1 MTDTV
6 VVFYELTFVPEGE
19 EVVVGRVDTGSYAV
33 LPADGAALLERLAAG
48 MSPEH
53 AEDWYE
59 AEYGEPVDMA
69 EFLDTLA
76 ELGFVK
82 EGDAEPPS
90 AAPVRWRRLGRAVF
104 SPPVWFCYAAVV
116 LAWVVVA
123 IGHDDVR
130 PDPSQFFFT
139 GSVLVVQVVITFG
152 QLPLIF
158 LHEAFHTLAGRR
170 LGLPSRLGISNRYL
184 YIVFETRMN
193 GLLSVPRG
201 KRYLPFLAGMVCDLV
216 VLAVLG
222 LTAHLTRTPDGSLS
236 VVGEI
241 VMAFAFTVVMRV
253 VWQFQLYLR
262 TDLYY
267 VFATALHCHD
277 LHDASTALL
286 RNRVWR
292 LLRRPHKVVDEGRW
306 SEHDRA
312 AGRWYGPF
320 VAGGVVVMVL
330 LTVMGSLPVVLGYS
344 GIVAAHLGS
353 GRFDLYFWDSVLSL
367 AVNAGQ
373 LALVAHLAA
382 RKRGQHR
389 TTATVRSVKDD

>member
-1 MTDTV
+1 MTDTA
-6 VVFYELTFVPEGE
+6 VVFHDLSFVPEGD

-33 LPADGAALLERLAAG
+33 LPADGAALLDHLAAG
-48 MSPEH
+48 MPPER
-53 AEDWYE
+53 AAAWYE
-59 AEYGEPVDMA
+59 EEYGEPVDVA
-69 EFLDTLA
+69 EFLETLV

-82 EGDAEPPS
+82 ENGAEP
-90 AAPVRWRRLGRAVF
+90 AAVAPVRFRRLGRAAF
-104 SPPVWFCYAAVV
+104 AAPAWFCYAAVV

-123 IGHDDVR
+123 VGHDDVR
-130 PDPSQFFFT
+130 PDPGQFFFT
-139 GSVLVVQVVITFG
+139 GSVLVVQLVITFG

-193 GLLSVPRG
+193 GLLSVPRE
-201 KRYLPFLAGMVCDLV
+201 KRYLPFVAGMVCDVV
-216 VLAVLG
+216 VLALLG
-222 LTAHLTRTPDGSLS
+222 LTAHLTRTPDGTLS

-241 VMAFAFTVVMRV
+241 AMAFAFTVVMRI

-267 VFATALHCHD
+267 VFATALRCHD

-292 LLRRPHKVVDEGRW
+292 LLGRPHKVVDEERW
-306 SEHDRA
+306 SAHDRA

-320 VAGGVVVMVL
+320 VAGGVVVMLL
-330 LTVMGSLPVVLGYS
+330 LTVLGSLPVVLGYF

-353 GRFDLYFWDSVLSL
+353 GRVDLYFWDAVLSL
-367 AVNAGQ
+367 VVNVGQ

-382 RKRGQHR
+382 RKRRQQ
-389 TTATVRSVKDD
+389 TATVRSDGHD